1 MPELSTSSDHQVPI
15 GEPPRPQ
22 PTRMG
27 PGKRHGTAGKGHRGR
42 PSQDEYVK
50 QVIPLLRTDLFA
62 LNACSAFTQLPGV
75 RAQAKLYNKRLLHEG
90 LAMRILMDQAVDEI
104 RALGHS
110 CGTLLSQRIAIFL
123 EIWYEEAGT
132 VVQAAQKLGLSRSYV
147 VHHVQPKALDLV
159 ARRFLDLAGRVE
171 SAA

>member
-1 MPELSTSSDHQVPI
+1 MPDPSTSSHHREPI
-15 GEPPRPQ
+15 GDPPRPQ
-22 PTRMG
+22 PTRVG
-27 PGKRHGTAGKGHRGR
+27 PGKRQGSTGKGHRGR

-50 QVIPLLRTDLFA
+50 QVIPLLRADLFQ
-62 LNACSAFTQLPGV
+62 LHACSAFTQLPGV
-75 RAQAKLYNKRLLHEG
+75 RAQAKLYSKHLLHEG
-90 LAMRILMDQAVDEI
+90 LAIRILMDQAVDEI

-147 VHHVQPKALDLV
+147 VHHVQPKALELV
-159 ARRFLDLAGRVE
+159 ARRFLELAGRVE